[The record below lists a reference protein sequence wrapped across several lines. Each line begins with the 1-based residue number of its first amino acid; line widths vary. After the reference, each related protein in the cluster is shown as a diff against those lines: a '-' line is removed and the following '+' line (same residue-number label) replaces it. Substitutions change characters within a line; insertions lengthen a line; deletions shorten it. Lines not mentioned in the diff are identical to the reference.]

1 MFKALKTLRAPPV
14 SPSLPLTPSLLFYV
28 GNTLRVNHERMP
40 NPRYLRA
47 HRGAGAMHTR
57 RLNRR
62 AGRMRGMRW
71 HRGRQWWSPSVGR
84 RRFRCKILRFLHI
97 PENPHGATREKHTLL
112 DVAQPHTLLKAV
124 VETNSSWFVRKA
136 AFGAAPEPT
145 GRTARTVPELPRRP
159 WPALPE
165 IAHPS
170 FRLSVFPTRTVAP
183 LFSAVFAAG
192 GGHVAE
198 LPGTP
203 SRTSCNRC
211 SRSPSRCLSVPT
223 ESGES
228 LVARH

>member
-14 SPSLPLTPSLLFYV
+14 YPSLPPTPSLLFYV

-47 HRGAGAMHTR
+47 HRGAGATHTR

-112 DVAQPHTLLKAV
+112 DVAQPHTLLKAG
-124 VETNSSWFVRKA
+124 VETNSSWLVRKA

-192 GGHVAE
+192 GGHLAE